1 MDHNVYSVIDFNL
14 SALYFH
20 PVYPFQ
26 CSPCPLYVNALSVVK
41 SCTSLA
47 ITLFSLKLTRWKCS
61 VFCVSSV
68 SRSNKCNIFYSY
80 LRVSLFWAI
89 GKDKPFVSFI
99 NHTFVFVCHHKDTDP
114 EEEKTR
120 GLIVGILSVMEDHS
134 SAPARLQNVAVVLEE
149 HIVLQDLP
157 DLPTALALLFGLI
170 YALNIQFP
178 KELRYTF
185 EMFQKIFL
193 ELGTDLS
200 ARVRSL
206 KNKLLL

>member
-1 MDHNVYSVIDFNL
+1 M
-14 SALYFH
+14 
-20 PVYPFQ
+20 
-26 CSPCPLYVNALSVVK
+26 
-41 SCTSLA
+41 
-47 ITLFSLKLTRWKCS
+47 
-61 VFCVSSV
+61 
-68 SRSNKCNIFYSY
+68 
-80 LRVSLFWAI
+80 
-89 GKDKPFVSFI
+89 
-99 NHTFVFVCHHKDTDP
+99 
-114 EEEKTR
+114 
-120 GLIVGILSVMEDHS
+120 GILSVMEDQS
-134 SAPARLQNVAVVLEE
+134 SAPARLQNAVVLEE

-185 EMFQKIFL
+185 EVFQKIFL